1 VSPAAL
7 TSAAL
12 RRQRVGR
19 PGPARAFALVGFA
32 FSLSVSRDWKK
43 AFPYPK
49 YLSVLRKKKTTCH
62 PNLSAGPSVR
72 GCVERAAEMGFVL
85 NTVEILYLLKQGQNN
100 EHSSVNELDELP
112 RCGKPLGCAGPALVA
127 LRILQQ
133 VGFSR
138 REAMGPLYHSTSVGK
153 IWYIII

>member
-1 VSPAAL
+1 MSPAAL

-49 YLSVLRKKKTTCH
+49 YLSVLRKKKT
-62 PNLSAGPSVR
+62 NLSSK
-72 GCVERAAEMGFVL
+72 FVSGTL
-85 NTVEILYLLKQGQNN
+85 SAWLCGE
-100 EHSSVNELDELP
+100 SS
-112 RCGKPLGCAGPALVA
+112 
-127 LRILQQ
+127 
-133 VGFSR
+133 
-138 REAMGPLYHSTSVGK
+138 
-153 IWYIII
+153 